1 METKPKL
8 GHGGKRPGSGRPR
21 VSTIKRTYKLEPETV
36 ERIKSIAQAENRTES
51 SVVEEYLKT
60 REEWL
65 VSIPVEHAAIF
76 RSLDTDMARAE
87 RLDEKLI
94 SGEMTIKEANQIL
107 RELNRNLKIARQKLG
122 LTRY

>member
-1 METKPKL
+1 MVGT
-8 GHGGKRPGSGRPR
+8 
-21 VSTIKRTYKLEPETV
+21 
-36 ERIKSIAQAENRTES
+36 
-51 SVVEEYLKT
+51 
-60 REEWL
+60 
-65 VSIPVEHAAIF
+65 IPVEHAAIF